1 MMLQLRDPQVRLVV
15 LSHLAWR
22 AAAAEKA
29 ELVKAGIEER
39 FVRHM
44 RALSVEELLDL
55 AEVPWLPLSV
65 VFDFSRVDAALRAV
79 ALQKEAKSMEL
90 YFLCNG
96 ASSRMLYRLFR
107 KTVKTT
113 LRRRREC
120 GAWRP
125 PGRARL
131 PRAAIRDQI
140 VRVWSSMRETDP
152 RIRYFKLHRQFSEFP
167 ISVLETVVRADGARE

>member
-1 MMLQLRDPQVRLVV
+1 MLHLRDPQVRLVI

-29 ELVKAGIEER
+29 ELIEAGIAEK
-39 FVRHM
+39 FVRRM
-44 RALSVEELLDL
+44 RALSVEELIDL
-55 AEVPWLPLSV
+55 AQLPWLPVSV
-65 VFDFSRVDAALRAV
+65 VFDFSRVEAALRAV
-79 ALQKEAKSMEL
+79 SLQKEAKSLEL
-90 YFLCNG
+90 YFLRNG
-96 ASSRMLYRLFR
+96 ASSRMLHALFR

-120 GAWRP
+120 GAWFP

-140 VRVWSSMRETDP
+140 VRLWASIRDRDP
-152 RIRYFKLHRQFSEFP
+152 RIRYFKLHREFPEFP
-167 ISVLETVVRADGARE
+167 IAVLETVVRTDGTRE